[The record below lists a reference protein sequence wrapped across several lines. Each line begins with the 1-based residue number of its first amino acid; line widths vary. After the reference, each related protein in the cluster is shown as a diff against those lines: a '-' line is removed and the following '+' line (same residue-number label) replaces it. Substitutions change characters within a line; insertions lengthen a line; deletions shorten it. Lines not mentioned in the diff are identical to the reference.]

1 MRSRDIPIVPLTRA
15 GLGLEVLAADPA
27 GWRVVVRTSDPKSDA
42 FLVTALPTRIEL
54 GDDAAVMLTKA
65 YPDPASIVTPAP
77 YSRGVDLP
85 PERSVCPADGISDV
99 PAKTSLP
106 EGWDDLWGH
115 PGPDLPDL
123 EWRRLKRLT
132 RELAEDVGL
141 VDRSS
146 TFGPLVGAGELL
158 ERPVHRW
165 FAYKEGYSPQLLGA
179 VLDGLHLGDSL
190 HVSDPF
196 GGVATT
202 ALAGLAD
209 PRVAEV
215 RSVDYSPL
223 AHFVGSV
230 KLSWPF
236 LEPERLGRLL
246 PAALSYPSNCPVKL
260 PDLAAFANPEIFH
273 PQRIRALLRA
283 RDHLRQLPRAKQVER
298 DFFLLG
304 LAAVTE
310 DLSGVMK
317 DGRALRIVRQRRRRA
332 SSLAHHK
339 TSIRAS
345 GAVKQ
350 ALAGQWTAMIEDL
363 EVLREER
370 AAAQT
375 KLAVHLRGD
384 ARSLATIRLLDD
396 QPAFPDGWADLACF
410 SPPYL
415 NCVDYT
421 EVHKL
426 ELWLLDYVTNQAEFK
441 QTRLGTLRSHP
452 SVRFSER
459 NYIKDLSGQVIDLV
473 DGASQ
478 WVRNYGARREVG
490 PVIKQYF
497 DDMFQVWRE
506 QHRVLKPSGVAA
518 CVVANSTFSR
528 RKPGQSGIF
537 DEEWRLPV
545 LTDVILAHLAK
556 AAGFDTVQI
565 WHARDLRPRN
575 VRFGRA
581 RESVVVAW
589 KT

>member
-1 MRSRDIPIVPLTRA
+1 VILTRA
-15 GLGLEVLAADPA
+15 
-27 GWRVVVRTSDPKSDA
+27 RSHRT
-42 FLVTALPTRIEL
+42 PT
-54 GDDAAVMLTKA
+54 
-65 YPDPASIVTPAP
+65 VTPVP
-77 YSRGVDLP
+77 YSSGVDLP
-85 PERSVCPADGISDV
+85 PERSVRPAGGVSDV
-99 PAKTSLP
+99 PASTSLP

-115 PGPDLPDL
+115 PGRDLPEL
-123 EWRRLKRLT
+123 EWRRLKRIS
-132 RELAEDVGL
+132 RELAEDVDL

-146 TFGPLVGAGELL
+146 TFEQLVGAGELL

-179 VLDGLHLGDSL
+179 VLNGLHLGDGL
-190 HVSDPF
+190 HVCDPF

-202 ALAGLAD
+202 ALAGLGD

-223 AHFVGSV
+223 AHFAGSV
-230 KLSWPF
+230 KLSWPQ
-236 LEPERLGRLL
+236 LETQRLRLL
-246 PAALSYPSNCPVKL
+246 LRSALSYSSEAPVKL
-260 PDLAAFANPEIFH
+260 PELAAFSNPEIFH

-283 RDHLRQLPRAKQVER
+283 RNHLRQLPSANPEER

-317 DGRALRIVRQRRRRA
+317 DGRALRIVRQRQRRA
-332 SSLAHHK
+332 SSLAQHK
-339 TSIRAS
+339 TLIPAS
-345 GAVKQ
+345 GAVKR
-350 ALAGQWTAMIEDL
+350 ALAGQWTAMIED
-363 EVLREER
+363 VDALRPER
-370 AAAQT
+370 SAART
-375 KLAVHLRGD
+375 KMAVHLRGD
-384 ARSLATIRLLDD
+384 ARSLTAIRLLDS
-396 QPAFPDGWADLACF
+396 QLAFPDGWADLACF

-441 QTRLGTLRSHP
+441 RTRLGTLRSHP
-452 SVRFSER
+452 SVRFPER
-459 NYIKDLSGQVIDLV
+459 NYLKDVSGQVIDLV
-473 DGASQ
+473 DGVTQ
-478 WVRNYGARREVG
+478 WVQNYGARREVG
-490 PVIKQYF
+490 PIIKQYF
-497 DDMFQVWRE
+497 EDMFQVWRE
-506 QHRVLKPSGVAA
+506 QHRILKPSGVAA

-528 RKPGQSGIF
+528 RKVGQSGIV

-545 LTDVILAHLAK
+545 LTDVILAHLAA

-565 WHARDLRPRN
+565 WHARELRPRN
-575 VRFGRA
+575 VRSGRA